1 MNIKGIERQRQLM
14 ESAQRQTAT
23 KPDARNFPG
32 GETRRKRE
40 RERERER
47 NKGTKGDGQ
56 GRGIK
61 IQRETERQRGI
72 VG

>member
-14 ESAQRQTAT
+14 EGAQRQTAT

-40 RERERER
+40 REREKE
-47 NKGTKGDGQ
+47 TKEQKAMD
-56 GRGIK
+56 RG
-61 IQRETERQRGI
+61 G
-72 VG
+72 G